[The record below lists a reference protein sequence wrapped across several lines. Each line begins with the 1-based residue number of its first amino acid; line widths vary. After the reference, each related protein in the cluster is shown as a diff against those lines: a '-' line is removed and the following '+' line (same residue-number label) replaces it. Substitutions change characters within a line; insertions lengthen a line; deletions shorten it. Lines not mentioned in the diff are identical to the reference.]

1 MAKPISRRL
10 VLQGLAAG
18 AGVVVIGACT
28 KGTDTAAPAAD
39 AGTTTTTIAK
49 VTPSG
54 APVLLG
60 NPTTN
65 APIMP
70 GTRPDPTKPEGTDLL
85 PQIEHIVVLMME
97 NHSFDNYFGMLGR
110 GDGFTLGPDGKP
122 TNANPDKDGTSVVAY
137 HLPSTKQTNFHITQ
151 AWVSS
156 HHQLNGGKND
166 GFVMTSGKEAMGYW
180 TGDDLPFYYSLA
192 KTFPICDRYFCSV
205 LAQTY
210 PNRRFLAAATAIGNI
225 TTELSAVDTPPPAGG
240 TIYDKLNQFNVS
252 WLNYTPALPEIAL
265 YPSVYT
271 ANQDK
276 VKKIEDFLADAAAGK
291 LPSYSLISPHPNVSE
306 ENPQD
311 IQQGESFSAGI
322 MNALMKSPTWDKT
335 MLVFTYDEHGG
346 YYDHVVPPPAFKPD
360 DVPPDPTR
368 TGGVPGGYDQLG
380 FRVPTVVVS
389 PYAKKDYVSH
399 VVHDHTSILRLI
411 ETKWNLGALTFR
423 DANASNLLD
432 TVDFV
437 SPPAFA
443 TPPKLADSALPA
455 NAIQKPPTD
464 PDLS

>member
-18 AGVVVIGACT
+18 AGAVVIGACT
-28 KGTDTAAPAAD
+28 KGTDAAGPAAD

-49 VTPSG
+49 FTPSG

-65 APIMP
+65 QPITP
-70 GTRPDPTKPEGTDLL
+70 GTRPDPAKPEGTDLL

-137 HLPSTKQTNFHITQ
+137 HMPSTKQTNVH
-151 AWVSS
+151 VSQNWANS
-156 HHQLNGGKND
+156 HRQLDGGKND
-166 GFVMTSGKEAMGYW
+166 GFVVTSGKEAMGYW

-192 KTFPICDRYFCSV
+192 KTFPLCDRYFCSV

-210 PNRRFLAAATAIGNI
+210 PNRRFLAAATALGDV
-225 TTELSAVDTPPPAGG
+225 TTELPAVDTPPPPGG
-240 TIYDKLNQFNVS
+240 TIFDKLNQFNIT
-252 WLNYTPALPEIAL
+252 WRNYTPGLPEIAL

-271 ANQDK
+271 ANPDK
-276 VKKIEDFLADAAAGK
+276 VAKIEDFLADAAAGK

-322 MNALMKSPTWDKT
+322 MNAIMKSPTWDKT

-360 DVPPDPTR
+360 DVPPDPAKTN
-368 TGGVPGGYDQLG
+368 GVPGGYDQLG
-380 FRVPTVVVS
+380 FRVPTVIVS

-399 VVHDHTSILRLI
+399 VTHDHTSILRLI
-411 ETKWNLGALTFR
+411 ETKWNLGALTMR

-432 TVDFV
+432 TVDFT

-443 TPPKLADSALPA
+443 TPPALHDSAMPA

-464 PDLS
+464 PALS